1 MTIQLKNKPEHL
13 IQTYNFKYVI
23 NHVDIT
29 QAEAEFVEK
38 YGHLLDNN
46 NLITRTL
53 VDYEAK
59 TITIEG
65 ASTKPF
71 SPSKKV
77 VNNRGF
83 IFDLPTAN
91 GLNDFIRVFEPLGIT
106 SDDFTLYNQE
116 HKLVTTSNK
125 LTKDIINNV
134 KEIIRLDNREEE
146 FTLIKE
152 YDKRPTVQNILDF
165 QLEFLLENK
174 LHEDD
179 ITSMFIE
186 TLENYNVIIIKGKQN
201 SKYKTYSD
209 DVEAIINSCIIVD
222 RFESL
227 LESALKEGNDN
238 VIQRVISYQ
247 HPIVDSNSLELLESS
262 VNITQVLEDI
272 TNKDGDI
279 EPKLEVIESSIKDN
293 LLTELNIAD
302 FATETLPEPEPKY
315 PIIETGDKIYDKELS
330 TLFEMHEVILNKS
343 KVNEEDISEFI
354 TDIPDNVDELI
365 AETKAHHE
373 LEIRKNRSYYP
384 PKDLVFTEDEI
395 QKLKDFL
402 KSL

>member
-38 YGHLLDNN
+38 YGHLLNNN

-365 AETKAHHE
+365 AETKAYHE

>member
-365 AETKAHHE
+365 AETKAYHE